1 VPPTPKE
8 YLADY
13 AGAIGRQ
20 QRAAIDDRLAR
31 LDQSTGHQVVAA
43 FFPSLAGEPMEDF
56 TIRCA
61 ERWKVGRKGLDDG
74 IIFFAFLRERRM
86 RLEVGYGLE
95 GKIPDAIAQRLLDE
109 DVRPAF
115 AAGDLA
121 GGVMNLAGA
130 LEHIFQGS
138 APPPPEHHRTRSSG
152 GAPGILVLIILALL
166 LRALRGGRRGYWGG
180 FGGWGGFSGG
190 GSFGG
195 GSFGGGGFSGGGG
208 SFGGGGASGG
218 W

>member
-20 QRAAIDDRLAR
+20 QRAAIDDRLAG
-31 LDQSTGHQVVAA
+31 LEQSTGHQVVAA

-95 GKIPDAIAQRLLDE
+95 GNVPDAIAQRLLDE

-130 LEHIFQGS
+130 LEHIFRGG
-138 APPPPEHHRTRSSG
+138 APPPAEHRTRSSG

-166 LRALRGGRRGYWGG
+166 LRALRGGRRSYWGG
-180 FGGWGGFSGG
+180 FGGWGGFPGG
-190 GSFGG
+190 GSL
-195 GSFGGGGFSGGGG
+195 GGGGFSAGGG